1 MTTTTLAVLVPLL
14 PFLGA
19 VAGLLLGRT
28 RPRLRT
34 PPRRPAARSPPSAL
48 AVVVAVRQGGDQAV
62 DAATELTPTGSVP
75 IELALH
81 IDGFAALVAVLV
93 GLVATCVQ
101 IYSTGYLRDDPRYPS
116 YAALVSLFTSAM
128 LLVVYSGDLMVLLV
142 GWEIMGICS
151 YFLVGHYW
159 ETPEARAASLK
170 AFLVTK
176 LGDVPFLIGLFAL
189 AADAG
194 SFRITS
200 ILGTVASGG
209 LDHPTLIALLLLA
222 GVAGKSAQFP
232 LHTWLPDAMAGPTPV
247 SALIHAATMVAA
259 GVYFVARL
267 LPVFA
272 ASAAALVVLAVMAAV
287 TMVGS
292 ALAALAQD
300 DIKRVLAYSTIGQLG
315 YMTGALAVGDRGAAV
330 FHLLS
335 HGAFK
340 ALLFLGGGRDHP
352 RRRHQLA
359 GRHVPD
365 ERPARPRP
373 RRLLD
378 DDRGA
383 PRARRDPALQRLL
396 LQGGRPRRRR
406 ARRHR
411 PRRGHPRRRRLDRP
425 RRRPGHRPAHRRLRD
440 PPVAARLP
448 RPGSRGPRPRQ
459 AAHRHERRAVGARR
473 PLARLRPRHRPR
485 CPTGSTDATSTPT
498 LTTSVLGTGVALVGG
513 LVTYGAWRHTT
524 AMAARVPLGAVAA
537 HPDGDAG
544 LVEAEAIASHAPAYG
559 DMASAPDPADP
570 GRLLLGPLHRHAA
583 VGFHLDAVYAALF
596 VRPVQ
601 AAATL
606 VRFLDREVV
615 DTYVRGAGAAPRWLG
630 AAVRRAQTGN
640 VQTYLER
647 AARRLRRPGGRRRP
661 RRHRG
666 SVSRRDRYQ
675 RVRDAVPS
683 RVHRRRPAPRRR
695 RRSAAGPA
703 RADGEAPEQAVLR
716 HGVTVTGAV
725 LIAAI
730 VLALGFDHDH
740 PSRMQATT
748 DISWIPA
755 LDVRIHLG
763 IDGISLP
770 LLVLTALLT
779 FLCALYRYF
788 KMPTGPS
795 PKAFVA
801 LAPRPRVRHPR
812 HLRRPRPA
820 AVLPRLRD
828 GAHPDVLPH
837 RPLGR

>member
-19 VAGLLLGRT
+19 AAGLLLGRRAPGLV
-28 RPRLRT
+28 RP
-34 PPRRPAARSPPSAL
+34 L
-48 AVVVAVRQGGDQAV
+48 AVLPTLTALVLAVLVAARQGGGTGSGTAPV

-93 GLVATCVQ
+93 GVVASCVQ
-101 IYSTGYLRDDPRYPS
+101 IYSTGYLREDPRYPS

-189 AADAG
+189 AADTG
-194 SFRITS
+194 SFRVTT
-200 ILGTVASGG
+200 ILATVADGG

-272 ASAAALVVLAVMAAV
+272 TSDAALVVLAVMAAV
-287 TMVGS
+287 TMAGS

-340 ALLFLGGGRDHP
+340 ALLFLTAGVIIHAAGTNSLAAMSRMKGLRD
-352 RRRHQLA
+352 R
-359 GRHVPD
+359 VPD
-365 ERPARPRP
+365 AYWTMTVALLALAAIPPFSGFFSKEAVLGAAEHTATGHADSAPTAAGWIVLVAGLLTALLTAAYAT
-373 RRLLD
+373 RLWLLAFNG
-378 DDRGA
+378 RGA
-383 PRARRDPALQRLL
+383 QAPDHGKQ
-396 LQGGRPRRRR
+396 
-406 ARRHR
+406 
-411 PRRGHPRRRRLDRP
+411 
-425 RRRPGHRPAHRRLRD
+425 
-440 PPVAARLP
+440 PVAMTAVLWVLAVPSLVFGLTVGVLP
-448 RPGSRGPRPRQ
+448 DWFDGHS
-459 AAHRHERRAVGARR
+459 
-473 PLARLRPRHRPR
+473 LA
-485 CPTGSTDATSTPT
+485 PT
-498 LTTSVLGTGVALVGG
+498 LTTSVLGTGLALVGA

-524 AMAARVPLGAVAA
+524 ALTARVPMGAVAA
-537 HPDGDAG
+537 SPDGDG
-544 LVEAEAIASHAPAYG
+544 GQVEAEAIAAHTPAYG
-559 DMASAPDPADP
+559 DVASAPDPADP

-583 VGFHLDAVYAALF
+583 AGFHLDAVYTVLF
-596 VRPVQ
+596 VRPVR
-601 AAATL
+601 AAAGL

-615 DTYVRGAGAAPRWLG
+615 ETYVRGAGAAPRWLG

-640 VQTYLER
+640 VQTYL
-647 AARRLRRPGGRRRP
+647 
-661 RRHRG
+661 
-666 SVSRRDRYQ
+666 
-675 RVRDAVPS
+675 
-683 RVHRRRPAPRRR
+683 
-695 RRSAAGPA
+695 SALLAG
-703 RADGEAPEQAVLR
+703 
-716 HGVTVTGAV
+716 TV
-725 LIAAI
+725 
-730 VLALGFDHDH
+730 VLA
-740 PSRMQATT
+740 
-748 DISWIPA
+748 
-755 LDVRIHLG
+755 V
-763 IDGISLP
+763 
-770 LLVLTALLT
+770 
-779 FLCALYRYF
+779 
-788 KMPTGPS
+788 
-795 PKAFVA
+795 
-801 LAPRPRVRHPR
+801 
-812 HLRRPRPA
+812 A
-820 AVLPRLRD
+820 AVLVATA
-828 GAHPDVLPH
+828 GA
-837 RPLGR
+837 

>member
-1 MTTTTLAVLVPLL
+1 MTTTTLAILVPLL

-19 VAGLLLGRT
+19 AAGLLLGR
-28 RPRLRT
+28 
-34 PPRRPAARSPPSAL
+34 RSPGLVRPL
-48 AVVVAVRQGGDQAV
+48 AVLPTLTALVLAVLVAVRQGGDRAV

-93 GLVATCVQ
+93 GVVASCVQ
-101 IYSTGYLRDDPRYPS
+101 IYSTGYLREDPRYPS

-189 AADAG
+189 AVDAG
-194 SFRITS
+194 SFRITT
-200 ILGTVASGG
+200 ILAAVRDGG

-247 SALIHAATMVAA
+247 SALIHAATMVTA

-287 TMVGS
+287 TMAGS

-340 ALLFLGGGRDHP
+340 ALLFLAAGVIIHAAGTNS
-352 RRRHQLA
+352 LA
-359 GRHVPD
+359 AMSRM
-365 ERPARPRP
+365 
-373 RRLLD
+373 
-378 DDRGA
+378 RG
-383 PRARRDPALQRLL
+383 
-396 LQGGRPRRRR
+396 
-406 ARRHR
+406 
-411 PRRGHPRRRRLDRP
+411 
-425 RRRPGHRPAHRRLRD
+425 LRD
-440 PPVAARLP
+440 RIPDAYWTMTVALLALAAMPPFSGFFSKEAVLGAAEHTATGHTASAPASAGWIVLVAGLLTALLTAAYATRLWLLAFHGKGTEAP
-448 RPGSRGPRPRQ
+448 DHGKQPM
-459 AAHRHERRAVGARR
+459 AMTAVLWV
-473 PLARLRPRHRPR
+473 LAVPSLAFGLTVGVLPDWFDGH
-485 CPTGSTDATSTPT
+485 SLTPT
-498 LTTSVLGTGVALVGG
+498 LTTSVLGTGLALVGG

-524 AMAARVPLGAVAA
+524 ALAARVPMGAVAA
-537 HPDGDAG
+537 SPGGDAG
-544 LVEAEAIASHAPAYG
+544 QVESEAIASHAPAYG
-559 DMASAPDPADP
+559 DVASAHDPADP

-583 VGFHLDAVYAALF
+583 GGFRLDAVYTVLF

-601 AAATL
+601 AAARL

-615 DTYVRGAGAAPRWLG
+615 ETYVRGAGTAPRWLG

-640 VQTYLER
+640 VQTYL
-647 AARRLRRPGGRRRP
+647 
-661 RRHRG
+661 
-666 SVSRRDRYQ
+666 
-675 RVRDAVPS
+675 
-683 RVHRRRPAPRRR
+683 
-695 RRSAAGPA
+695 SALLAG
-703 RADGEAPEQAVLR
+703 
-716 HGVTVTGAV
+716 TV
-725 LIAAI
+725 
-730 VLALGFDHDH
+730 VLA
-740 PSRMQATT
+740 
-748 DISWIPA
+748 
-755 LDVRIHLG
+755 V
-763 IDGISLP
+763 
-770 LLVLTALLT
+770 
-779 FLCALYRYF
+779 
-788 KMPTGPS
+788 
-795 PKAFVA
+795 
-801 LAPRPRVRHPR
+801 
-812 HLRRPRPA
+812 A
-820 AVLPRLRD
+820 AVLVATA
-828 GAHPDVLPH
+828 GA
-837 RPLGR
+837 